1 MQEVRKLV
9 FLGDIMLGRGVET
22 AYRRHGIDFLLSG
35 ITPERFAHN
44 IVVGNLEAPFSAQAA
59 YYKGKAEKL
68 SFSTPEDLAVIL
80 NGLNVNCVSLANN
93 HMTDCGVHGV
103 KKTQRVLEQSGIV
116 SCGAGTNQDEAFRV
130 VEISDSPLKIGL
142 MSVCA
147 FNQFVKF
154 AGQYSW
160 GIAPFNP
167 DIIREVMKS
176 CYLYDL
182 IILSIHWGI
191 DYYPFPIPV
200 YVGLVKKLIDDIPNL
215 RIVVGHH
222 PHLIQPIIRYKDSL
236 IACSL
241 GNFVFD
247 EPFVLSRRG
256 MILTVSISRDMALD
270 YHVQLSSLDDDNR
283 LCYLSPD
290 ETSIELDRIDG
301 IRQKMNNDDEAYK
314 RMDDLIVVKDIAH
327 IIQDF
332 SFEKIK
338 LLFSLYGTEVIIKCL
353 IRRTMRVLKRRMN

>member
-1 MQEVRKLV
+1 MQEVSKLV

-22 AYRRHGIDFLLSG
+22 AYRQHGIDFLLSG
-35 ITPERFAHN
+35 IAPERFAHN

-59 YYKGKAEKL
+59 YYKGKAGKV

-80 NGLNVNCVSLANN
+80 NRLNVNCVTLANN

-103 KKTQRVLEQSGIV
+103 KETQRVLEHAGII

-130 VEISDSPLKIGL
+130 VEISSSPLKIGL

-147 FNQFVKF
+147 FNQLVRF
-154 AGQYSW
+154 AGANSW
-160 GIAPFNP
+160 GVASFNYA
-167 DIIREVMKS
+167 IIREVLKACDS
-176 CYLYDL
+176 YDL
-182 IILSIHWGI
+182 IVLSIHWGV
-191 DYYPFPIPV
+191 DYYPFPIPA
-200 YVGLVKKLIDDIPNL
+200 YVDLAKKLIDDIPNL

-241 GNFVFD
+241 GNFLFD
-247 EPFVLSRRG
+247 EPFILSRMG
-256 MILTVSISRDMALD
+256 MMLSVHINKDMALD
-270 YHVQLSSLDDDNR
+270 YQVQLSSLDEENR
-283 LCYLSPD
+283 LCCLSPD
-290 ETSIELDRIDG
+290 ETSIELDRIEG
-301 IRQKMNNDDEAYK
+301 IRQKMDNNDEVYK
-314 RMDDLIVVKDIAH
+314 EMDDLIVVKDIAH

-338 LLFSLYGTEVIIKCL
+338 LLFSLYGTDVIMKC
-353 IRRTMRVLKRRMN
+353 IMRRTMQVLKRRMN